1 MSEDPKD
8 MINDMID
15 KITKTLEDAKT
26 VVALNQKVNK
36 ALGDAGFSVRM
47 SVLNMVLCKTILDE
61 SDDLNEAMSYVSR
74 MAHTLVEVIDKH
86 VEAQMKEEAD
96 ETSDLEGTLQ

>member
-1 MSEDPKD
+1 MSDDPKD

-26 VVALNQKVNK
+26 VVTLHQKVNK

-86 VEAQMKEEAD
+86 VEAQMKEEAE
-96 ETSDLEGTLQ
+96 ETDDLEGTLQ

>member
-1 MSEDPKD
+1 MSEEAKD

-26 VVALNQKVNK
+26 VVTLNNKVNK

-47 SVLNMVLCKTILDE
+47 SVLNMVMCKTILDE

-74 MAHTLVEVIDKH
+74 VAHTLVDVIDKH
-86 VEAQMKEEAD
+86 VEDQMKEEAD
-96 ETSDLEGTLQ
+96 ETDDPEGTLQ

>member
-1 MSEDPKD
+1 MNNDPEDTVKE
-8 MINDMID
+8 MIE
-15 KITKTLEDAKT
+15 KLAKEARI
-26 VVALNQKVNK
+26 VVSLNRKVHK

-47 SVLNMVLCKTILDE
+47 SVLNMALCKTILDE

-96 ETSDLEGTLQ
+96 ETDKPEETLQ

>member
-1 MSEDPKD
+1 MSEEAKD

-15 KITKTLEDAKT
+15 QITKTLEDAKT
-26 VVALNQKVNK
+26 VVTLNNKVNK
-36 ALGDAGFSVRM
+36 ALGDATFSVRM

-74 MAHTLVEVIDKH
+74 VAHTLVEVIDKH

-96 ETSDLEGTLQ
+96 ETGDPDSPLQ

>member
-1 MSEDPKD
+1 MNEDPKD
-8 MINDMID
+8 VINDMID
-15 KITKTLEDAKT
+15 RITKTLEDAKT
-26 VVALNQKVNK
+26 VVTLNRKVNE

-47 SVLNMVLCKTILDE
+47 SVLNMIMCKTILDE

-74 MAHTLVEVIDKH
+74 MAHSLVEVIDKH

-96 ETSDLEGTLQ
+96 ETNDLEGTLQ

>member
-1 MSEDPKD
+1 MNEDPKD

-26 VVALNQKVNK
+26 VVTLHQKVNK

-47 SVLNMVLCKTILDE
+47 SVLNMVMCKTILDE

-74 MAHTLVEVIDKH
+74 MSHSLVEVIDKH

-96 ETSDLEGTLQ
+96 ETDAPEDTLQ

>member
-1 MSEDPKD
+1 MNEDPKD

-26 VVALNQKVNK
+26 VVTLNRKVNE

-47 SVLNMVLCKTILDE
+47 SVLNMVMCKTILDE

-74 MAHTLVEVIDKH
+74 MAHSLVEVIDKH

-96 ETSDLEGTLQ
+96 QTNDLEGTLQ

>member
-1 MSEDPKD
+1 MNEDPKD

-26 VVALNQKVNK
+26 VVTLNRKVNE
-36 ALGDAGFSVRM
+36 ALGDAKFSVRM
-47 SVLNMVLCKTILDE
+47 SVLNLVMCKAILDE

-74 MAHTLVEVIDKH
+74 IAHSLVEVIDKH

-96 ETSDLEGTLQ
+96 PTNDLEGTLQ

>member
-1 MSEDPKD
+1 MKEDPKD

-26 VVALNQKVNK
+26 VVTLNRKVNE

-47 SVLNMVLCKTILDE
+47 SVLNMVMCKTILDE

-74 MAHTLVEVIDKH
+74 MAHSLVEVIDKH

-96 ETSDLEGTLQ
+96 ETNDLEGTLQ

>member
-26 VVALNQKVNK
+26 VVTLTQKVNK

-74 MAHTLVEVIDKH
+74 VAHTLVEVIDKH

-96 ETSDLEGTLQ
+96 ETEDLEGTLQ

>member
-26 VVALNQKVNK
+26 VVTLHQKVNK

-47 SVLNMVLCKTILDE
+47 SVLNMVLCKTIIDE

-96 ETSDLEGTLQ
+96 ETNDLEGTLQ

>member
-1 MSEDPKD
+1 MNEDPKD

-26 VVALNQKVNK
+26 VVTLNRKINE

-47 SVLNMVLCKTILDE
+47 SVLNMVMCKTILDE

-74 MAHTLVEVIDKH
+74 MAHSLVEVIDKH

-96 ETSDLEGTLQ
+96 ETNDLEGTLQ

>member
-1 MSEDPKD
+1 MNEDPKD
-8 MINDMID
+8 MINDLID

-26 VVALNQKVNK
+26 VVTLNRKVNE
-36 ALGDAGFSVRM
+36 ALGDEGFSVRM
-47 SVLNMVLCKTILDE
+47 SVLNMVMCKTILDE

-74 MAHTLVEVIDKH
+74 MAHSLVEVIDKH

-96 ETSDLEGTLQ
+96 ETNDLEGTLQ